1 MSSRRHMLERLATM
15 SMFAAI
21 SIVLVALIR
30 IPMFLP
36 FLEYDPADIPIL
48 LGGIFFGPAAGL
60 LLTVV
65 VSAIHSLLFSPGSG
79 IIGFIMHVIATG
91 GMTVIS
97 SLIFRSGKN
106 KIGNRHVRLS
116 IALTAGALFM
126 FLSMIPMNLLLTPIY
141 TNMSAAEIWKQ
152 FMFVGIIP
160 FNFLKATINSLAAFF
175 LYPIICKA
183 IQGKIWGSK

>member
-1 MSSRRHMLERLATM
+1 MTQRKKILERLATL

-30 IPMFLP
+30 VPMFLP

-79 IIGFIMHVIATG
+79 IIGFVMHVIATG
-91 GMTVIS
+91 GMAVIC
-97 SLIFRSGKN
+97 SLIYRSSINKPKN
-106 KIGNRHVRLS
+106 NRWRLG
-116 IALTAGALFM
+116 IALAAGALFM
-126 FLSMIPMNLLLTPIY
+126 VLSMIPMNLLLTPIY
-141 TNMSAAEIWKQ
+141 AKMAASQIWEQ
-152 FMFVGIIP
+152 FMFVGIVP
-160 FNFLKATINSLAAFF
+160 FNIVKATINCAAAFL
-175 LYPIICKA
+175 LYPIIQKTLP
-183 IQGKIWGSK
+183 GKLLNKN